1 MAQSRRWVF
10 TLNNPTDD
18 EEQLVHDFCEKQV
31 YAVVGNERG
40 ESGTRHYQGFI
51 IFENAKRLSWLRN
64 HFTPRAHYEAARGNS
79 KQASDYCKKDG
90 DFEEYGEFPG
100 KQGKRTDIDDYID
113 WVKSL
118 TCPPSEREVATR
130 FPALFLRYKRSLM
143 ELAIHHVPEPNICEG
158 DLNEWQL
165 DLDELLRG
173 EPDDRFINFYVDE
186 DGGKG
191 KSYFIRWFLSNYPG
205 TCQKLSVGKRDDIAH
220 AIDATKRVFFFDIPR
235 GGMEFMQY
243 NVLEMLKDQMVF
255 SPKYDSTTKIIRHKV
270 HVVVFSNEDPDMSAL
285 SEDRYR
291 LRRL

>member
-31 YAVVGNERG
+31 YAVVGDERG

-51 IFENAKRLSWLRN
+51 VFENAKRLSWLRN
-64 HFTPRAHYEAARGNS
+64 NFCSRAHYEPARGTS
-79 KQASDYCKKDG
+79 QQASDYCKKDG
-90 DFEEYGEFPG
+90 SYEEYGEFPG
-100 KQGKRTDIDDYID
+100 NQGKRTDIDDYVE

-118 TCPPSEREVATR
+118 SEPPSEREIATR
-130 FPALFLRYKRSLM
+130 FPRLFLRYKRALLD
-143 ELAIHHVPEPNICEG
+143 LAIHHLPEPNICDG

-165 DLDELLRG
+165 DLDKILLA
-173 EPDDRFINFYVDE
+173 EPDDRSIYFYVDPE
-186 DGGKG
+186 GGKG
-191 KSYFIRWFLSNYPG
+191 KSWFTRWFISNYPG
-205 TCQKLSVGKRDDIAH
+205 SAQKLSVGKRDDIAH
-220 AIDATKRVFFFDIPR
+220 AIDPTKRVFFFDIPR
-235 GGMEFMQY
+235 GGMEFLQY

-270 HVVVFSNEDPDMSAL
+270 HVVVFSNESPDHLAL
-285 SEDRYR
+285 SSDRLI